1 MDSYY
6 LSNVAFFG
14 FAVYSVFF
22 IVFKRFSFYTKNTIY
37 SKIDQAAIT
46 VVGLAGLL
54 YAGIWIYEI
63 SAILIGDDASHKNQL
78 LRRMTGKYAIGFW
91 LQPLT
96 YIFFSQMVW
105 FKNIAN
111 HSLLRFIIAFF
122 LFLNFEKCVII
133 MVTIHRDYLPSS
145 WTMFEDYS
153 IFGWIISGWLIK
165 LVFFTSMVT
174 VTNYIKNRRT
184 L

>member
-6 LSNVAFFG
+6 LSHVAFFG
-14 FAVYSVFF
+14 FAVYSVCF
-22 IVFKRFSFYTKNTIY
+22 IVFKRFQFYKKNTVY
-37 SKIDQAAIT
+37 TKIDQAAIT

-54 YAGIWIYEI
+54 YASIWVYEI
-63 SAILIGDDASHKNQL
+63 SAILIGADASHKNQL
-78 LRRMTGKYAIGFW
+78 LCRMTSKYAIGFW

-96 YIFFSQMVW
+96 YIFFSQIVW

-111 HSLLRFIIAFF
+111 HSFLRFIIAIS
-122 LFLNFEKCVII
+122 LFVNFEKFVII

-165 LVFFTSMVT
+165 LFFFTSMVT
-174 VTNYIKNRRT
+174 VTYYIKNRRT

>member
-1 MDSYY
+1 MGSYY

-22 IVFKRFSFYTKNTIY
+22 IVFKRFPFYKKNTAY

-54 YAGIWIYEI
+54 YASIWIYEI
-63 SAILIGDDASHKNQL
+63 STILMGDDASHKNQL
-78 LRRMTGKYAIGFW
+78 LSRMTSKYAIGFW

-96 YIFFSQMVW
+96 YIFFSQIVW
-105 FKNIAN
+105 FKKIAK
-111 HSLLRFIIAFF
+111 HSFLRGIIAFF
-122 LFLNFEKCVII
+122 LFLNFEKFVII
-133 MVTIHRDYLPSS
+133 ATTIHRDYLPSS

-165 LVFFTSMVT
+165 LVFFASMVI
-174 VTNYIKNRRT
+174 VTYYIKNRRT